1 MLEGCLTFTGAGGI
15 LCSRETP
22 ILVTWV
28 FKKREHSTL
37 TNTKPLNGPVG
48 ITDCGAL
55 IHTIHGGAGAG
66 AGRLVDGRDGRGEHC
81 TITGDFLFKKLV
93 QQSLLL
99 IPLQV

>member
-1 MLEGCLTFTGAGGI
+1 MNLWGGGF
-15 LCSRETP
+15 L
-22 ILVTWV
+22 
-28 FKKREHSTL
+28 KKRDHSTL

-81 TITGDFLFKKLV
+81 TITGDFLFKY
-93 QQSLLL
+93 QTHHRAQGTIASFSTGAT
-99 IPLQV
+99 